1 MPLETRTLPGTIVH
15 ERGGEKIASGWCIL
29 AYETGEKFEPLDE
42 WRGEITVDD
51 PEERVAI
58 GEAAGQVL
66 YLQCLPYGG
75 EFESW
80 HGPVLTE
87 LVDKQHDPYQRRVR
101 LRAAGKLLRGDRAIP
116 GTDWAPRYPRNT
128 GEDEAPAER

>member
-1 MPLETRTLPGTIVH
+1 MPLETRTLPGTIVK
-15 ERGGEKIASGWCIL
+15 ERGGEEIASGWCII
-29 AYETGEKFEPLDE
+29 AYETGEKFQPLDE

-51 PEERVAI
+51 AEARAAI
-58 GEAAGQVL
+58 AEAAGNVL

-87 LVDKQHDPYQRRVR
+87 LVDTAQDPNERRVR
-101 LRAAGKLLRGDRAIP
+101 LRAAGKLERGDRAIP

-128 GEDEAPAER
+128 GDDAERR

>member
-1 MPLETRTLPGTIVH
+1 MSLETRTLPGTIVK
-15 ERGGEKIASGWCIL
+15 ERGGEKVANGWCII
-29 AYETGEKFEPLDE
+29 AYETGVKFEPLDE
-42 WRGEITVDD
+42 WRGEIVVEDAD
-51 PEERVAI
+51 ARSAI
-58 GEAAGQVL
+58 AEAAGQVL

-87 LVDKQHDPYQRRVR
+87 LVDAEHDPYERRVR
-101 LRAAGKLLRGDRAIP
+101 LRAAGKLERGDRAIP

-128 GEDEAPAER
+128 GEDDDEER

>member
-1 MPLETRTLPGTIVH
+1 MPLETRTLPGTIVK
-15 ERGGEKIASGWCIL
+15 ERGGEEIANGWCII
-29 AYETGEKFEPLDE
+29 AYETGEKFQPLDE

-51 PEERVAI
+51 PEARAAI
-58 GEAAGQVL
+58 AASAGKVL

-87 LVDKQHDPYQRRVR
+87 LVDTTHDPNERRVR
-101 LRAAGKLLRGDRAIP
+101 LRAAGKLERGDRAIP

-128 GEDEAPAER
+128 GDDGERR

>member
-1 MPLETRTLPGTIVH
+1 MPLETRTLPGTILN
-15 ERGGEKIASGWCIL
+15 ERGGDEVASGWCII
-29 AYETGEKFEPLDE
+29 AYETGVKFEPLDE
-42 WRGEITVDD
+42 WRGEIIVENTDA
-51 PEERVAI
+51 RSAI
-58 GEAAGQVL
+58 ADAAGQVL

-87 LVDKQHDPYQRRVR
+87 LVPAENDPYERRVR
-101 LRAAGKLLRGDRAIP
+101 LRAAGKLERGDRAIP

-128 GEDEAPAER
+128 GEDEDSER

>member
-1 MPLETRTLPGTIVH
+1 MPLETRTLPGTIVA
-15 ERGGEKIASGWCIL
+15 ERGGAEIASGWCIL
-29 AYETGEKFEPLDE
+29 AYDTGVKFEPLDE
-42 WRGEITVDD
+42 WRGEII
-51 PEERVAI
+51 VADADARSAI
-58 GEAAGQVL
+58 ADATGKVL

-87 LVDKQHDPYQRRVR
+87 LVDPANDPYERRVR
-101 LRAAGKLLRGDRAIP
+101 LRAAGKLERGDRAIP

-128 GEDEAPAER
+128 GEDATDR